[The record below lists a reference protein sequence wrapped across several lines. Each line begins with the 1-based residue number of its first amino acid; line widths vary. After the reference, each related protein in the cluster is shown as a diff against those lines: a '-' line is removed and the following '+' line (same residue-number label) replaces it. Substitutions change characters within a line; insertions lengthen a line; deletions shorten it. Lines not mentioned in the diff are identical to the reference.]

1 MLANMELNKR
11 KIELEMERL
20 NWNQSELARRMGVQR
35 QAVNRYLG
43 DKQVGISLKMIAKFA
58 DALGISAKDLLI

>member
-20 NWNQSELARRMGVQR
+20 DWNQSELARRMGVQR

-43 DKQVGISLKMIAKFA
+43 DNQVGISLKMIARFA
-58 DALGISAKDLLI
+58 DALGIPAKDLIK